1 MCALYGYCAWHC
13 TWVLYMDIVYGYCIW
28 ILYMGIV
35 YECCVWILY
44 MDIVYECCILVLC
57 MGVVYGYCEHSL
69 WSVQWGVGML
79 QVCICVWKNM
89 CIAPAWDK
97 GRATSGSPAGMAACS
112 DVHSTKA
119 FSKQQGTL
127 QVDTYY

>member
-1 MCALYGYCAWHC
+1 MLSTDIVHGYCV
-13 TWVLYMDIVYGYCIW
+13 WVLCMDIVN
-28 ILYMGIV
+28 ILCGV
-35 YECCVWILY
+35 C
-44 MDIVYECCILVLC
+44 LV
-57 MGVVYGYCEHSL
+57 GSG
-69 WSVQWGVGML
+69 QL

-112 DVHSTKA
+112 DAQSTKA